1 MLCGGDSEL
10 RMIEGLTRVET
21 FGDEGVHWVR
31 ATVDTRDPEVF
42 SFQPEVE
49 RAPIGSTPN
58 V

>member
-1 MLCGGDSEL
+1 
-10 RMIEGLTRVET
+10 MIEGLTRVET

-42 SFQPEVE
+42 SFQPELE
-49 RAPIGSTPN
+49 LAPIGSTPN